1 MLNAYAFLYI
11 AKTQKTDSTS
21 EPPAQPAIP
30 PVEMRPEEPPLP
42 PGNIDEEVPETQLSR
57 RFPSELSLPTPS
69 APSTP
74 SSPVVIPDV
83 ASVNPATPLPE
94 VAPTAPTVLPPPPL
108 LPPRVKNSPTVTP
121 VLEFWGFDEEEL
133 NKQIVSKPASVDN
146 APLSLPQLSL
156 PPTIDSAVA
165 NKTPGPESSEAEEIP
180 RMIEVRKSESGKNY
194 FYNIPVTGPKVLFIL
209 EASSRITSGM
219 GGQVLSLENELKRVI
234 NALDANQRFNI
245 WVFQEGRI
253 SLCEPDYMEV
263 NNANKAFSL
272 LWLRGH
278 YQNIHKQQ
286 IIEDNKPDGYPEDY
300 LSKSGL
306 DWAEPLFLG
315 MHSYPDEIFLIA
327 SSWQED
333 APAAKAL
340 DAIRFWT
347 REKQNLWRSAYEET
361 TNWLEEE
368 NRARKAQG
376 LPPRAV
382 ISVGSLVAKRHP
394 NVEAPPRV
402 LQTADGGLIR
412 ELDEIAY
419 ARGLENRLSLNTI
432 LYSLGTRGKIEDIHK
447 FSSLSRQYLGQFV
460 LVEGDGIIREF

>member
-1 MLNAYAFLYI
+1 
-11 AKTQKTDSTS
+11 
-21 EPPAQPAIP
+21 
-30 PVEMRPEEPPLP
+30 
-42 PGNIDEEVPETQLSR
+42 
-57 RFPSELSLPTPS
+57 
-69 APSTP
+69 
-74 SSPVVIPDV
+74 
-83 ASVNPATPLPE
+83 
-94 VAPTAPTVLPPPPL
+94 
-108 LPPRVKNSPTVTP
+108 
-121 VLEFWGFDEEEL
+121 
-133 NKQIVSKPASVDN
+133 
-146 APLSLPQLSL
+146 
-156 PPTIDSAVA
+156 
-165 NKTPGPESSEAEEIP
+165 
-180 RMIEVRKSESGKNY
+180 
-194 FYNIPVTGPKVLFIL
+194 
-209 EASSRITSGM
+209 M

-432 LYSLGTRGKIEDIHK
+432 LYSVGTRGKIEDIHK